1 MHAQSG
7 LPLGGPGAAGG
18 FHAAGG
24 PGAADHAAAAGLVAT
39 AAALSLP
46 PRPDDGPD
54 GKEQE
59 QANRQEKQPVD
70 HVHEGTSLIPGLS
83 GQTVVQT
90 KLPGFSAQVPLCG
103 TWRGAR
109 VAARQ
114 QL

>member
-24 PGAADHAAAAGLVAT
+24 PGAADHAAAAGLVA
-39 AAALSLP
+39 AAAAFSLP

-59 QANRQEKQPVD
+59 QANCQEKQPVN
-70 HVHEGTSLIPGLS
+70 HIHEDTSLISLIPGLS
-83 GQTVVQT
+83 G
-90 KLPGFSAQVPLCG
+90 KL
-103 TWRGAR
+103 
-109 VAARQ
+109 
-114 QL
+114 